1 MSHVLALASD
11 FIERMANPAYG
22 IKDNEDYAMRFGKLL
37 QSEGFESM
45 LREEV
50 AQIRNIELLS
60 PHGWIWLLSWARSKN
75 LSLDNSLL
83 LDLCKSQSSVFM
95 QVLTID
101 VATRQTKSKENQK
114 NVSFEAFEHSWLSK
128 LMYWCTDG
136 HIEKQSEFEHI
147 DTRRSEMILVALMQ
161 VGSDVT
167 LNAAC
172 TLLHHQW
179 AGHNALVKFFWS
191 LSDEWDD
198 ETQSKWISRM
208 NMPKRNSDDFF

>member
-37 QSEGFESM
+37 RSEGFENM

-50 AQIRNIELLS
+50 AQIRDIELLS

-83 LDLCKSQSSVFM
+83 FNLCKSQSSVFM

-114 NVSFEAFEHSWLSK
+114 NVPFEAFEHSWLSE
-128 LMYWCTDG
+128 LIHWCTDG
-136 HIEKQSEFEHI
+136 RIEKQTEFDYI

-167 LNAAC
+167 LNAAR

-198 ETQSKWISRM
+198 ETQSKWTSRM
-208 NMPKRNSDDFF
+208 NIHKRKSDDSF